1 MSERQDKKKILIVD
15 LNNIW
20 NKYLW
25 ARKGNFSDTI
35 SAVLHLFRS
44 IYREKEF
51 NKVYVVIDG
60 KPSEKYDEYKEYKS
74 NRKHNPDKYIPMKV
88 LSSVLSQ
95 YFNVVGGKHVEGDEV
110 IAFLATRLAKKADVY
125 IYSNDKD
132 FLQLMQ
138 YGVKEIT
145 NFKRGHSEV
154 IISKEDALM
163 KFKNSKGTPLKQ
175 LKHILPYRVFK
186 GDTSDGIPSACR
198 GMYDKDIRHI
208 VEECWIYKEP
218 YSEDLLLRI
227 IGKVEDSTLK
237 ETLIKNINNIN
248 RNYKL
253 MSLIDIPD
261 SFKSNIQKIW
271 YKLDVAGLNE
281 YVQQKDLYQW

>member
-1 MSERQDKKKILIVD
+1 MTEQEKKKVLIVD

-25 ARKGNFSDTI
+25 VRKGNFPDTI
-35 SAVLHLFRS
+35 SAILHLFRS

-51 NKVYVVIDG
+51 SKVYVVIDG
-60 KPSEKYDEYKEYKS
+60 KPCEKYDEYKEYKS
-74 NRKHNPDKYIPMKV
+74 NRVHNPDKYIPMKV

-95 YFNVVGGKHVEGDEV
+95 YFTVVGGKHVEGDEV
-110 IAFLATRLAKKADVY
+110 IAYLATRLAKKYDVY

-138 YGVKEIT
+138 FGIKEVT

-154 IISKEDALM
+154 IISEEEALM
-163 KFKNSKGTPLKQ
+163 KFKNNKGKPLKQ

-186 GDTSDGIPSACR
+186 GDSSDGIPSACR
-198 GMYDKDIRHI
+198 GMHDKDIRHI
-208 VEECWIYKEP
+208 IEKCWIYKEP
-218 YSEDLLLRI
+218 YSEDLLMRV
-227 IGKVEDSTLK
+227 IGKVEDASLKKTLVN
-237 ETLIKNINNIN
+237 NINNIN

-253 MSLIDIPD
+253 MSLINIPE

-271 YKLDVAGLNE
+271 YKLDVEGLNE